1 MDKIM
6 VGDIVKV
13 NPNNAGHSY
22 PLYSDWF
29 TLYKVREEKY
39 ETGLLQF
46 KEHINA
52 YNEEYIVRWIA
63 PHLRYDKMLYAIEGI
78 DSGRVFLVERDVI
91 AGYYHTENST
101 DCCYDVTERLLA
113 QEVSRLNSEINTLK
127 GEVASLE
134 EKLKEKS
141 KEKNNTNVEISP
153 MPRLKNGMFGIA
165 RYKNITSGRF
175 EGFEGYEP
183 YYFVVIEEQNDRF
196 RLIYEN
202 DEYDIVEKDFD
213 YGSDIDFNFDGVNED
228 MTKEI
233 VCLMDAGSFK
243 MAKNYLL
250 NEENCLFNP
259 KVIWEKYPEGC

>member
-22 PLYSDWF
+22 PLYPDWF

-39 ETGLLQF
+39 ETGLPQF
-46 KEHINA
+46 KEHINV

-63 PHLRYDKMLYAIEGI
+63 PHLRYYKMLYAIEGI

-91 AGYYHTENST
+91 AGYYHTANST
-101 DCCYDVTERLLA
+101 DRCYDVNERLLA
-113 QEVSRLNSEINTLK
+113 REVSRLNSEINTLK
-127 GEVASLE
+127 GKVASLE
-134 EKLKEKS
+134 EKLKKKS
-141 KEKNNTNVEISP
+141 KEKDNTNVEISP
-153 MPRLKNGMFGIA
+153 MPRLKNGMFGIT

-175 EGFEGYEP
+175 EGYEY

-213 YGSDIDFNFDGVNED
+213 YGFDIDFNFDGVNED
-228 MTKEI
+228 MTREI

-250 NEENCLFNP
+250 NEENCLLNP

>member
-13 NPNNAGHSY
+13 NPNNAGNSY
-22 PLYSDWF
+22 PLYFEWVTF
-29 TLYKVREEKY
+29 YKVREEKH
-39 ETGLLQF
+39 EHGLPRL
-46 KEHINA
+46 KEHINV

-63 PHLRYDKMLYAIEGI
+63 PRLRYDEMLYAIEGI

-91 AGYYHTENST
+91 AGYYTENST
-101 DCCYDVTERLLA
+101 DCCYDVNERLLA
-113 QEVSRLNSEINTLK
+113 QEASRLNSEINTLK
-127 GEVASLE
+127 GKVASLE

-165 RYKNITSGRF
+165 RYKNITPGR
-175 EGFEGYEP
+175 FEGYEP

>member
-13 NPNNAGHSY
+13 NPDKVGRSY
-22 PLYSDWF
+22 SIYFEWF
-29 TLYKVREEKY
+29 TFYKVREEKY
-39 ETGLLQF
+39 EPSLPPL
-46 KEHINA
+46 KEHINI
-52 YNEEYIVRWIA
+52 YNEDYVVRWIA
-63 PHLRYDKMLYAIEGI
+63 PHLHYDKMLYAIEGI

-101 DCCYDVTERLLA
+101 DCCYDVNERLLV
-113 QEVSRLNSEINTLK
+113 QEVSRLNSEINKLK
-127 GEVASLE
+127 GEVISLE

-141 KEKNNTNVEISP
+141 KEKDNTNVEINP
-153 MPRLKNGMFGIA
+153 MPRLKNGMFGIT

-175 EGFEGYEP
+175 EGYEY

-202 DEYDIVEKDFD
+202 DEYDIVGKDFD
-213 YGSDIDFNFDGVNED
+213 CGSDIGFNSAGVNDD
-228 MTKEI
+228 MTGEI
-233 VCLMDAGSFK
+233 VCLIDAGSFR
-243 MAKNYLL
+243 MARNYLS
-250 NEENCLFNP
+250 NEENCLLKP

>member
-6 VGDIVKV
+6 VGDIVKI
-13 NPNNAGHSY
+13 NPNNAKHSY
-22 PLYSDWF
+22 SLYFEWF
-29 TLYKVREEKY
+29 SFYNVRKEKY
-39 ETGLLQF
+39 EPNLPSLKQHT
-46 KEHINA
+46 
-52 YNEEYIVRWIA
+52 NEYDEDYIVKWIA
-63 PHLRYDKMLYAIEGI
+63 PHLCCDKMLYAIEGI
-78 DSGRVFLVERDVI
+78 DTGRVFLVDIDAI

-101 DCCYDVTERLLA
+101 DCCYDVNERLLA

-127 GEVASLE
+127 GKVASLE

-141 KEKNNTNVEISP
+141 KEKDNTNVEISP
-153 MPRLKNGMFGIA
+153 MPRLKNGMFGIT

-175 EGFEGYEP
+175 EGYEY

-213 YGSDIDFNFDGVNED
+213 YGFDIDFNFDGVNED
-228 MTKEI
+228 MTREI

-250 NEENCLFNP
+250 NEENCLLNP
-259 KVIWEKYPEGC
+259 KVIWEKYPKGC